1 MPSYCCNCCEMTFRS
16 NSQLPFHQ
24 NSKNHK
30 LKSEGKEIEPTK
42 PKRAYNKKVKD
53 ESTSL
58 IPDSKQSEKDKINK
72 IKNHILSF
80 D

>member
-16 NSQLPFHQ
+16 NSQLLFHQ

-30 LKSEGKEIEPTK
+30 LKSEGKEVEPAK
-42 PKRAYNKKVKD
+42 VKRAYNKKVKD
-53 ESTSL
+53 VVKPLSDIPST
-58 IPDSKQSEKDKINK
+58 SEKDKISK
-72 IKNHILSF
+72 IKNLILSF